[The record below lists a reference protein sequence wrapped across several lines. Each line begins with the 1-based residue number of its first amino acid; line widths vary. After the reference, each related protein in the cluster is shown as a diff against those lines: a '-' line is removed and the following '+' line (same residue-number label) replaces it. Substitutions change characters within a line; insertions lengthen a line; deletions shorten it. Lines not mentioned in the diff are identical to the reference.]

1 LRRKSLLSNNLR
13 PGGGPCRVV
22 SPYAVRVYVAYL
34 LGTVAY
40 VLGGACE
47 IPLAIV
53 PQFSSLLRVGNVG
66 RDGKELHLT
75 LTAFDHHG

>member
-13 PGGGPCRVV
+13 PAGGPCRVV

-47 IPLAIV
+47 SVLSPSY
-53 PQFSSLLRVGNVG
+53 PSLVACSAWGM
-66 RDGKELHLT
+66 
-75 LTAFDHHG
+75 